1 MDLLKQAADSFIKLK
16 EIAYR
21 IILSAGRKRP
31 LEIIELNFCD
41 SDFFHI
47 LGLQYL
53 KDIDLPKAKTKLFTE
68 INKGSLSEEYIAKS
82 QFFDNLQLGYSIKQ
96 RIEMAINIEQYMDS
110 DDFNV
115 AIYKI
120 QHENRT
126 KIRADYIITCK
137 GIPSVEEYYIFIR
150 KRKEEEKYSI
160 VSCFPK
166 AAVAYWGGKRYVM
179 LKEKIQNNTVSTL
192 FRHPGY

>member
-16 EIAYR
+16 EIEYR

-115 AIYKI
+115 AIY
-120 QHENRT
+120 
-126 KIRADYIITCK
+126 
-137 GIPSVEEYYIFIR
+137 P
-150 KRKEEEKYSI
+150 
-160 VSCFPK
+160 
-166 AAVAYWGGKRYVM
+166 
-179 LKEKIQNNTVSTL
+179 
-192 FRHPGY
+192 